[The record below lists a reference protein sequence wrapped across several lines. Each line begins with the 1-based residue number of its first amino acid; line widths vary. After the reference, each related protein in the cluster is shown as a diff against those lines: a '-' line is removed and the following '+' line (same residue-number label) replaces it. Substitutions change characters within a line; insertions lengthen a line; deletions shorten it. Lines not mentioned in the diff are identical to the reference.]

1 MTTESE
7 SSAGKA
13 AENSGQAS
21 TSAPNRYPVPPSVFI
36 PTLYFMEG
44 LPYTIVNMMAVVFYK
59 NLGSSNEFI
68 SQVTSVLSVAWTLKF
83 IWAPLVDLYGTKRGW
98 IVVAQLVL
106 SLMCALLAG
115 SAFLPENVALSVG
128 ALALIAFASATQD
141 VAIDGYYKYVLNK
154 QQQAVYVGVRNAIYK
169 IAVLVGQGPLV
180 MLAGYVA
187 LSGPAPDYK
196 TGWATA
202 FAVCCGLF
210 LLFGILHLF
219 ILPKL
224 ANQNQIIAKEN
235 GASEKLELLDGLK
248 RFGSVLRT
256 FVDQD
261 RIVIIC
267 LYIFIF
273 RFGDA
278 LMLKMAMP
286 FLLDERKVGGL
297 GVYTQDV
304 GLIYGTVG
312 PIFLLTGGL
321 LGGYLVSRFGLK
333 RCLLPTALIQSGAIP
348 LYWAL
353 AYFKPENYAWIYA
366 ANSFEQF
373 SYGLGTAAY
382 TVFLL
387 SVVKPEYKA
396 AHYAIATAI
405 MAMGLIIP
413 GYISGSLT
421 TKLGYPNFFLVSFL
435 ASIPGIITIFFLPIK
450 SDEEKTP
457 SA

>member
-1 MTTESE
+1 MTADSE
-7 SSAGKA
+7 TLGKETA
-13 AENSGQAS
+13 QSEVTA
-21 TSAPNRYPVPPSVFI
+21 RYPVPPSVFI

-59 NLGSSNEFI
+59 NLGADNDFI
-68 SQVTSVLSVAWTLKF
+68 AQVTSVLSIAWTLKF
-83 IWAPLVDLYGTKRGW
+83 IWAPLVDIYGTRRGW

-106 SLMCALLAG
+106 CAMSVLLAG
-115 SAFLPENVALSVG
+115 SAFVPNNVVLSVS
-128 ALALIAFASATQD
+128 ALALIAVASATHD
-141 VAIDGYYKYVLNK
+141 VAIDGYYMDVLNK
-154 QQQAVYVGVRNAIYK
+154 KQQAVYVGVRNAIYK

-187 LSGPAPDYK
+187 IAGGKAGYS

-202 FAVCCGLF
+202 FAACGVLF

-219 ILPKL
+219 ILPRVAGQTKHRQ
-224 ANQNQIIAKEN
+224 AETGQPKMDAV
-235 GASEKLELLDGLK
+235 AGLK
-248 RFGSVLRT
+248 RFGSVLKT
-256 FVDQD
+256 FVDQE
-261 RIVIIC
+261 RIAVIC

-278 LMLKMAMP
+278 LMLKMTMP
-286 FLLDERKVGGL
+286 FLLDAKANGGL
-297 GVYTQDV
+297 GVSTQDV

-312 PIFLLTGGL
+312 PIFLLLGGL
-321 LGGYLVSRFGLK
+321 LGGYLVAKFGLK
-333 RCLLPTALIQSGAIP
+333 KVLLPTALIQSGAIP

-353 AYFKPENYAWIYA
+353 AYFKPTDYAFIYA

-396 AHYAIATAI
+396 SHYAIATAI
-405 MAMGLIIP
+405 MALGLIVP
-413 GYISGSLT
+413 GFISGKMT
-421 TKLGYPNFFLVSFL
+421 IWLGYSNFFLVSFL

-450 SDEEKTP
+450 SSEESTA
-457 SA
+457 S

>member
-1 MTTESE
+1 MTIESQSSE
-7 SSAGKA
+7 SNTAGHSQTP
-13 AENSGQAS
+13 NQA
-21 TSAPNRYPVPPSVFI
+21 RFLVPPAVFI

-59 NLGSSNEFI
+59 NLGATNEFI
-68 SQVTSVLSVAWTLKF
+68 GQVTSILSFAWTLKF
-83 IWAPLVDLYGTKRGW
+83 IWAPLVDLYGSRRGW

-106 SLMCALLAG
+106 SLMCALLAC
-115 SAFLPENVALSVG
+115 SAYLPEHVSLSVG

-141 VAIDGYYKYVLNK
+141 VAIDGYYMDVLNK

-187 LSGPAPDYK
+187 AANGPADYK

-202 FAVCCGLF
+202 FSVCCGLF

-224 ANQNQIIAKEN
+224 ANQVEFTFNSKERS
-235 GASEKLELLDGLK
+235 GQFAFKDGLK
-248 RFGSVLRT
+248 RFGSVLKT
-256 FVDQD
+256 FIDQD
-261 RIVIIC
+261 RIAVIC

-286 FLLDERKVGGL
+286 FLLDEKAVGGL
-297 GVYTQDV
+297 GVSTQDV

-312 PIFLLTGGL
+312 PIFLLIGGL
-321 LGGYLVSRFGLK
+321 LGGYLVAKFGLK
-333 RCLLPTALIQSGAIP
+333 MCLLPTALIQSGAIP

-353 AYFKPENYAWIYA
+353 AYFKPQNYAWIYA

-396 AHYAIATAI
+396 SHYAIATAI
-405 MAMGLIIP
+405 MALGLIVP
-413 GYISGSLT
+413 GYISGYMT
-421 TKLGYPNFFLVSFL
+421 TWLGYPNFFLVSFL

-450 SDEEKTP
+450 NGEENLA
-457 SA
+457 S

>member
-7 SSAGKA
+7 TKNGEA
-13 AENSGQAS
+13 AANAS
-21 TSAPNRYPVPPSVFI
+21 EHASYKIPPAVFI

-59 NLGSSNEFI
+59 NLGASNEFI
-68 SQVTSVLSVAWTLKF
+68 GAVTSVLSFAWTLKF
-83 IWAPLVDLYGTKRGW
+83 IWAPLIDIYGTRRGW

-106 SLMCALLAG
+106 SAMCALLAG
-115 SAFLPENVALSVG
+115 SAFLPDSIALSVG
-128 ALALIAFASATQD
+128 ALALIALASATQD
-141 VAIDGYYKYVLNK
+141 VAIDGYYMDVLNK

-180 MLAGYVA
+180 MLAGFIA
-187 LSGPAPDYK
+187 ASSGKINYSS
-196 TGWATA
+196 GWATS
-202 FAVCCGLF
+202 FFVCCALFFSFGL
-210 LLFGILHLF
+210 LHLF
-219 ILPKL
+219 ILPKIESPETTGK
-224 ANQNQIIAKEN
+224 AQ
-235 GASEKLELLDGLK
+235 GEKVDLVQGLK
-248 RFGSVLRT
+248 RFGSVLQT

-261 RIVIIC
+261 RIAVIC

-278 LMLKMAMP
+278 LMLKMTMP
-286 FLLDERKVGGL
+286 FLLDGKSNGGL
-297 GVYTQDV
+297 AISTQDV

-312 PIFLLTGGL
+312 PIFLLLGGL
-321 LGGYLVSRFGLK
+321 LGGYLVAKFGLK
-333 RCLLPTALIQSGAIP
+333 KVLMPTALVQSGAIP

-353 AYFKPENYAWIYA
+353 AYFKPQDHAWIYA

-405 MAMGLIIP
+405 MALGLIVP
-413 GYISGSLT
+413 GYISGYMT
-421 TKLGYPNFFLVSFL
+421 TWLGYPNFFLVSFL

-450 SDEEKTP
+450 SSEEKM
-457 SA
+457 AA

>member
-7 SSAGKA
+7 TDSNKTSTESSPGGKTA
-13 AENSGQAS
+13 NSVS
-21 TSAPNRYPVPPSVFI
+21 PKVFI

-44 LPYTIVNMMAVVFYK
+44 LPYTLVNLTAVVFYK
-59 NLGSSNEFI
+59 NLGADNAFI
-68 SQVTSVLSVAWTLKF
+68 GSVTSTLAFAWTLKF
-83 IWAPLVDLYGTKRGW
+83 VWAPFVDLYGTRRGW

-106 SLMCALLAG
+106 AALCALLAVCASLPG
-115 SAFLPENVALSVG
+115 SILLSVG
-128 ALALIAFASATQD
+128 AFALIALASATHD
-141 VAIDGYYKYVLNK
+141 VAIDGYYMDVLNK

-169 IAVLVGQGPLV
+169 IAVLFGQGPLV

-187 LSGPAPDYK
+187 VAAGGNNLSA
-196 TGWATA
+196 GWATA
-202 FAVCCGLF
+202 FSLCCVLF

-219 ILPKL
+219 ILPKAGDSTGINL
-224 ANQNQIIAKEN
+224 PDSKPFE
-235 GASEKLELLDGLK
+235 SFDEKPTLIGNLK
-248 RFGSVLRT
+248 RFGSVLET
-256 FVDQD
+256 FIDQE
-261 RIVIIC
+261 RIAIIC

-278 LMLKMAMP
+278 LMLKMSMP
-286 FLLDERKVGGL
+286 FLLDTKEKGGL
-297 GVYTQDV
+297 AISTQDV

-312 PIFLLTGGL
+312 PVFLLLGGL
-321 LGGYLVSRFGLK
+321 LGGYLVSKYGLRK
-333 RCLLPTALIQSGAIP
+333 CLLPTALIQSGAIP

-353 AYFKPENYAWIYA
+353 AFFRPENYAWVYA

-387 SVVKPEYKA
+387 SVVKPQYKA

-405 MAMGLIIP
+405 MAFGLNVP
-413 GYISGSLT
+413 GYLSGYLT
-421 TKLGYPNFFLVSFL
+421 EWLGYPNFFLVSFL

-450 SDEEKTP
+450 EEK
-457 SA
+457 AA

>member
-1 MTTESE
+1 MTTESQ
-7 SSAGKA
+7 SSDSNTAD
-13 AENSGQAS
+13 
-21 TSAPNRYPVPPSVFI
+21 TSASHSEAPAQARYRVPPAVFI

-59 NLGSSNEFI
+59 NLGATNEFI
-68 SQVTSVLSVAWTLKF
+68 GQVTSILSFAWTLKF
-83 IWAPLVDLYGTKRGW
+83 IWAPMVDLYGTRRGW

-115 SAFLPENVALSVG
+115 SAFLPENVSLSVG

-141 VAIDGYYKYVLNK
+141 VAIDGYYMDVLNK

-187 LSGPAPDYK
+187 VSNGAPNYK
-196 TGWATA
+196 MGWATA
-202 FAVCCGLF
+202 FSVCGVLF

-224 ANQNQIIAKEN
+224 ANQVQSSSSPKGGQERI
-235 GASEKLELLDGLK
+235 ELMDGLK
-248 RFGSVLRT
+248 RFGRVLKT
-256 FVDQD
+256 FIDQD
-261 RIVIIC
+261 RITVIC

-286 FLLDERKVGGL
+286 FLLDAKAVGGL
-297 GVYTQDV
+297 GVSTQDV

-312 PIFLLTGGL
+312 PIFLLIGGL
-321 LGGYLVSRFGLK
+321 LGGYLVSKFGLK
-333 RCLLPTALIQSGAIP
+333 KCLLPTALIQSGAIP

-353 AYFKPENYAWIYA
+353 AYFKPHEYAWIYA

-396 AHYAIATAI
+396 SHYAIATAI
-405 MAMGLIIP
+405 MALGLIIP
-413 GYISGSLT
+413 GYISGYMT
-421 TKLGYPNFFLVSFL
+421 TWLGYPNFFLVSFL

-450 SDEEKTP
+450 DDEVKVA
-457 SA
+457 S